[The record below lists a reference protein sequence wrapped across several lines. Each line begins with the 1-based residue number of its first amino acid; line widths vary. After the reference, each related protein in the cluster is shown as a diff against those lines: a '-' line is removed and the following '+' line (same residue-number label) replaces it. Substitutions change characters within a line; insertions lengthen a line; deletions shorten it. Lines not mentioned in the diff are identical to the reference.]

1 MGISKVVGMC
11 TGNSCHNMLSLPLVT
26 TTTTTNIIPTIYEI
40 LVGLLMLLLLTPWAI
55 ALLTALAALL
65 DLLSCSHP
73 RYPWFPL
80 PSQMRWGWGFI
91 NSHKV
96 FTHNQMYTVRLNVGY
111 PP

>member
-11 TGNSCHNMLSLPLVT
+11 TGSSCHNILSLPLVT

-40 LVGLLMLLLLTPWAI
+40 LLGLLMLLLLTPWAI

-73 RYPWFPL
+73 RYEIFVDFGL
-80 PSQMRWGWGFI
+80 C
-91 NSHKV
+91 N
-96 FTHNQMYTVRLNVGY
+96 
-111 PP
+111 

>member
-55 ALLTALAALL
+55 AHLTALAAVL
-65 DLLSCSHP
+65 DLL
-73 RYPWFPL
+73 
-80 PSQMRWGWGFI
+80 
-91 NSHKV
+91 
-96 FTHNQMYTVRLNVGY
+96 
-111 PP
+111 